1 MEYWNARTHQQ
12 GFPTIKWGSR
22 EAAEDYNGGR
32 DYDSLAAFAKD
43 HITVAACSVSHL
55 EACSAEEQKA
65 IADIQKYDD
74 AKLEA
79 TVQTIKEAVLK
90 EEEAFDTAV
99 NDLQA
104 TYETMTTTHNA
115 VLDSIKAEH
124 QFKYVSQ
131 IMKQRGLALPS
142 MDPMDADGD
151 LDDMMDDDDDDDD
164 DSVAAEL

>member
-1 MEYWNARTHQQ
+1 MKLNAQQ
-12 GFPTIKWGSR
+12 GFPSLKFFSSR

-32 DYDSLAAFAKD
+32 DYESMAAFAKE

-55 EACSAEEQKA
+55 EACSDDEKKA
-65 IADIQKYDD
+65 IADIQAYDD

-79 TVQTIKEAVLK
+79 TVQTIKDAVLK
-90 EEEAFDTAV
+90 EEKAFDTAV

-115 VLDSIKAEH
+115 VLDSIKADH

-142 MDPMDADGD
+142 MDPMDDEGFGD
-151 LDDMMDDDDDDDD
+151 IDDDDDDDDD